1 MRRCLNVKTQN
12 LLRKPLQTRNLRL
25 RQRPELRTSLRV
37 ARKGLRMRQKKGLWK
52 RRDKGSV
59 SATLRR

>member
-12 LLRKPLQTRNLRL
+12 LLREPLQTRNLRL

-37 ARKGLRMRQKKGLWK
+37 TRKGLRMRQKKRLWK
-52 RRDKGSV
+52 
-59 SATLRR
+59 